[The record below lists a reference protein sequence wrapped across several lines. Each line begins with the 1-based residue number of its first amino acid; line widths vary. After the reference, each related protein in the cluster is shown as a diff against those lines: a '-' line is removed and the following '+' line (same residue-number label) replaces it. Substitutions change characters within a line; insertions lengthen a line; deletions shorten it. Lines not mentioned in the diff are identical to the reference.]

1 MFGTRLDATY
11 KPTEQMKRGGGVSSR
26 RKTETKVERKEWRNM
41 GMEMQ
46 LGKMYSIPWDMGR
59 SGQSWHR
66 HATGRTGDWE
76 WAHMCWLNVHL

>member
-1 MFGTRLDATY
+1 
-11 KPTEQMKRGGGVSSR
+11 
-26 RKTETKVERKEWRNM
+26 
-41 GMEMQ
+41 MEMQ